1 MAEHGEWNRKGA
13 TLSEITAEDEYGVDR
28 DFIIKGINAGKLEF
42 REGSMWGNPYIRIL
56 RSQLEIY
63 IENAFGQEH
72 LKKVRNEFELKAI
85 KKQISA
91 TKKKLNALE
100 LQKKAI
106 EDSMLLTSK

>member
-1 MAEHGEWNRKGA
+1 MAEYSEWNQKGA
-13 TLSEITAEDEYGVDR
+13 TLSEVTAEDEYGVGR

-56 RSQLEIY
+56 RSQLEKY
-63 IENAFGQEH
+63 IIDAFGPEY
-72 LKKVRNEFELKAI
+72 LKKVRNAFELKTI

-100 LQKKAI
+100 LQKKKV
-106 EDSMLLTSK
+106 ESSMHSTSK